1 MKKMCYN
8 TIEIMSLLSVE
19 NLKKSFADRTL
30 FSDVSFEIRPG
41 ERVGLIGVNGSGKTT
56 LMRILMGKEPYDG
69 GSVGM
74 RQGAKLSYVEQIP
87 KLDEKTDLYSFTLE
101 AFRSLLD
108 LEAEE
113 SRIVEKLERQDA
125 NRDRLIARQALVV
138 ETLSR
143 EGGATFRALTRSAL
157 LGLGFCEDDLT
168 RPVTS
173 FSGGQISK
181 AMLARAI
188 LSRSDLLLLDEPT
201 NNLDVTAIRWLTD
214 FLCQFR
220 GAVLVVSHDRAF
232 LDDTVTRMLELQNGR
247 IRGTDGNYSRYME
260 LKMDARELE
269 KKVYLRKQKEIRR
282 IEGIIEQQK
291 RWNQAHNY
299 VTIASKQKQIE
310 RIKADMIEPE
320 KDEKSIRFRFPT
332 PSPTGNEVIVLND
345 LGMCYGEHRIFS
357 GLNGMIKAGQCV
369 CLIGANGCGKTT
381 LLKILTGAERQT
393 NGTFKIG
400 AGVRIGYYAQN
411 TYDLNDGNTV
421 IEELSDA
428 FPFMDR
434 SSLRGALGMFL
445 FKNDD
450 IDKRIG
456 SLSGG
461 EKARIRLLKLVLS
474 GANVLLLD
482 EPTNHLDIASAEIL
496 ESALEQFV
504 GTVLIVTHDRY
515 MVRRLADRVI
525 LMTADGFVEQ
535 QDEEEDLF
543 DRIVERK
550 PEKGKQTDKPEQD
563 NLFLRRRELKLQ
575 RAKAKQEIHQI
586 ERLIE
591 QNETA
596 KREAELM
603 LSEAQN
609 GNDYRR
615 MQQLYETISGLE
627 SEETK
632 LYDRLENAE
641 QALSALETEEEV

>member
-1 MKKMCYN
+1 MCY
-8 TIEIMSLLSVE
+8 TIIGIMSLLYVE
-19 NLKKSFADRTL
+19 NLKKTFADRTL

-69 GSVGM
+69 GTFGL

-87 KLDEKTDLYSFTLE
+87 TLDEKTDLYSFTLE
-101 AFRSLLD
+101 AYRPLLD

-113 SRIVEKLERQDA
+113 IRIAEKLGQADA
-125 NRDRLIARQALVV
+125 NRDRLIARQAVVV

-143 EGGATFRALTRSAL
+143 EGGATFRAMTRSAL
-157 LGLGFCEDDLT
+157 LGLGFSEDDLL

-188 LSRSDLLLLDEPT
+188 LSHADLLLLDEPT
-201 NNLDVTAIRWLTD
+201 NNLDVTAIQWLTD

-247 IRGTDGNYSRYME
+247 IRGTAGNYTRYME

-269 KKVYLRKQKEIRR
+269 KKIYLRKQKEIRR

-291 RWNQAHNY
+291 RWNQERNY
-299 VTIASKQKQIE
+299 VTIASKQKQID
-310 RIKADMIEPE
+310 RIKEDMVEPE
-320 KDEKSIRFRFPT
+320 RDEKSISFRFPT
-332 PSPTGNEVIVLND
+332 PAPTGNEVIVLHE
-345 LGMCYGEHRIFS
+345 LGMRFGEHRIFS
-357 GLNGMIKAGQCV
+357 GLNALIKAGQCV
-369 CLIGANGCGKTT
+369 CLIGENGCGKTT
-381 LLKILTGAERQT
+381 LLKILTGSVRQT
-393 NGTFKIG
+393 EGTYKIG
-400 AGVRIGYYAQN
+400 AGVRIGYYAQHN
-411 TYDLNDGNTV
+411 YDLNDGNTV
-421 IEELSDA
+421 IGELSDA
-428 FPFMDR
+428 FPLMDR

-445 FKNDD
+445 FRNDD

-456 SLSGG
+456 TLSGG

-482 EPTNHLDIASAEIL
+482 EPTNHLDIASAEML
-496 ESALEQFV
+496 ESALEKFE
-504 GTVLIVTHDRY
+504 GTILIVTHDRY

-525 LMTADGFVEQ
+525 LMTETGLREQ
-535 QDEEEDLF
+535 RDEEEDLF
-543 DRIVERK
+543 ALIRERK
-550 PEKGKQTDKPEQD
+550 AEKPKKQEKTDAD
-563 NLFLRRRELKLQ
+563 NLFLRRKEIKQQ
-575 RAKAKQEIHQI
+575 RAKARQELHAI

-591 QNETA
+591 QNEA
-596 KREAELM
+596 GKKEAEQALI
-603 LSEAQN
+603 EAQT

-615 MQQLYETISGLE
+615 MQQMYETISALE
-627 SEETK
+627 AEEAD
-632 LYDRLENAE
+632 LYDRLEDAE
-641 QALSALETEEEV
+641 RTLSALETEEEE

>member
-1 MKKMCYN
+1 MCY
-8 TIEIMSLLSVE
+8 TIIGIMSLLYVD

-69 GSVGM
+69 GTFGL

-87 KLDEKTDLYSFTLE
+87 KLDEKTDLYAFTLE
-101 AFRSLLD
+101 AYRPLID

-113 SRIVEKLERQDA
+113 ARIAEKLGQTDA
-125 NRDRLIARQALVV
+125 DRDRLIARQAIVV

-143 EGGATFRALTRSAL
+143 EGGATFRAMTRSAL
-157 LGLGFCEDDLT
+157 LGLGFSEDDLS

-188 LSRSDLLLLDEPT
+188 LSRADLLLLDEPT
-201 NNLDVTAIRWLTD
+201 NNLDITAIRWLTD
-214 FLCQFR
+214 FLCQFK

-232 LDDTVTRMLELQNGR
+232 LDDTVTRMMELQNGR
-247 IRGTDGNYSRYME
+247 IRGTAGNYSRYME

-269 KKVYLRKQKEIRR
+269 KKIYLRKQKEIRR

-291 RWNQAHNY
+291 RWNQERNY
-299 VTIASKQKQIE
+299 VTIASKQKQID

-320 KDEKSIRFRFPT
+320 RDEKSISFRFPT
-332 PSPTGNEVIVLND
+332 PAPTGNEVIGLFE
-345 LGMCYGEHRIFS
+345 LGMRFGEHRIFS
-357 GLNGMIKAGQCV
+357 GLNAMIRAGQCV

-381 LLKILTGAERQT
+381 LLKILTGGVRQT
-393 NGTFKIG
+393 EGTYKIG
-400 AGVRIGYYAQN
+400 AGVRIGYYAQHN
-411 TYDLNDGNTV
+411 YDLNDANTV
-421 IEELSDA
+421 IGELSDA
-428 FPFMDR
+428 FPLMDR
-434 SSLRGALGMFL
+434 SALRGALGTFL
-445 FKNDD
+445 FRNDD

-456 SLSGG
+456 TLSGG

-482 EPTNHLDIASAEIL
+482 EPTNHLDIASAEML
-496 ESALEQFV
+496 ESALEKFE
-504 GTVLIVTHDRY
+504 GTILIVTHDRY

-525 LMTADGFVEQ
+525 LMTETGLREQ
-535 QDEEEDLF
+535 RDEEEDLF
-543 DRIVERK
+543 ALIRERK
-550 PEKGKQTDKPEQD
+550 PEKPKKQEKADAD
-563 NLFLRRRELKLQ
+563 NLFLRRKEIKQQ
-575 RAKAKQEIHQI
+575 RAKARQELHAI

-591 QNETA
+591 QNEAA
-596 KREAELM
+596 KKEAEQTL
-603 LSEAQN
+603 LSAQT

-615 MQQLYETISGLE
+615 MQQMYETISALE
-627 SEETK
+627 TEETE
-632 LYDRLENAE
+632 LYDRLEDAE
-641 QALSALETEEEV
+641 RTLSALETEEEE

>member
-1 MKKMCYN
+1 MCY
-8 TIEIMSLLSVE
+8 TIIGIMSLLYVE
-19 NLKKSFADRTL
+19 NLKKTFADRTL

-69 GSVGM
+69 GTFGL

-87 KLDEKTDLYSFTLE
+87 TLDEKTDLYSFTLE
-101 AFRSLLD
+101 AYRPLLD

-113 SRIVEKLERQDA
+113 IRIAEKLGQADA
-125 NRDRLIARQALVV
+125 NRDRLIARQAVVV

-143 EGGATFRALTRSAL
+143 EGGATFRAMTRSAL
-157 LGLGFCEDDLT
+157 LGLGFSEDDLL

-188 LSRSDLLLLDEPT
+188 LSHADLLLLDEPT
-201 NNLDVTAIRWLTD
+201 NNLDVTAIQWLTD

-247 IRGTDGNYSRYME
+247 IRGTAGNYTRYME

-269 KKVYLRKQKEIRR
+269 KKIYLRKQKEIRR

-291 RWNQAHNY
+291 RWNQERNY
-299 VTIASKQKQIE
+299 VTIASKQKQID
-310 RIKADMIEPE
+310 RIKEDMVEPE
-320 KDEKSIRFRFPT
+320 RDEKSISFRFPT
-332 PSPTGNEVIVLND
+332 PAPTGNEVIVLHE
-345 LGMCYGEHRIFS
+345 LGMHFGEHRIFS
-357 GLNGMIKAGQCV
+357 GLNALIKAGQCV
-369 CLIGANGCGKTT
+369 CLIGENGCGKTT
-381 LLKILTGAERQT
+381 LLKILTGSVRQT
-393 NGTFKIG
+393 EGTYKIG
-400 AGVRIGYYAQN
+400 AGVRIGYYAQHN
-411 TYDLNDGNTV
+411 YDLNDGNTV
-421 IEELSDA
+421 IGELSDA
-428 FPFMDR
+428 FPLMDR

-445 FKNDD
+445 FRNDD

-456 SLSGG
+456 TLSGG

-482 EPTNHLDIASAEIL
+482 EPTNHLDIASAEML
-496 ESALEQFV
+496 ESALEKFE
-504 GTVLIVTHDRY
+504 GTILIVTHDRY

-525 LMTADGFVEQ
+525 LMTKTGLREQ
-535 QDEEEDLF
+535 RDEEEDLF
-543 DRIVERK
+543 ALIRERK
-550 PEKGKQTDKPEQD
+550 AEKPKKQEKTDAD
-563 NLFLRRRELKLQ
+563 NLFLRRKEIKQQ
-575 RAKAKQEIHQI
+575 RAKARQELHAI

-596 KREAELM
+596 KKEAEQALI
-603 LSEAQN
+603 EAQT

-615 MQQLYETISGLE
+615 MQQMYETISALE
-627 SEETK
+627 AEEGD
-632 LYDRLENAE
+632 LYDRMEDAE
-641 QALSALETEEEV
+641 RTLSALETEEEE

>member
-1 MKKMCYN
+1 MCY
-8 TIEIMSLLSVE
+8 TINGIMSLLYVE
-19 NLKKSFADRTL
+19 NLKKTFADRTL

-69 GSVGM
+69 GTFGL

-87 KLDEKTDLYSFTLE
+87 TLDEKTDLYSFTLE
-101 AFRSLLD
+101 AYRPLLD

-113 SRIVEKLERQDA
+113 IRIAEKLGQADA
-125 NRDRLIARQALVV
+125 NRDRLIARQAVVV

-143 EGGATFRALTRSAL
+143 EGGATFRAMTRSAL
-157 LGLGFCEDDLT
+157 LGLGFSEDDLL

-188 LSRSDLLLLDEPT
+188 LSHADLLLLDEPT
-201 NNLDVTAIRWLTD
+201 NNLDVTAIQWLTD

-247 IRGTDGNYSRYME
+247 IRGTAGNYTRYME

-269 KKVYLRKQKEIRR
+269 KKIYLRKQKEIRR

-291 RWNQAHNY
+291 RWNQERNY
-299 VTIASKQKQIE
+299 VTIASKQKQID
-310 RIKADMIEPE
+310 RIKEDMVEPE
-320 KDEKSIRFRFPT
+320 RDEKSISFRFLT
-332 PSPTGNEVIVLND
+332 PAPTGNEVIVLHE
-345 LGMCYGEHRIFS
+345 LGMRFGEHRIFS
-357 GLNGMIKAGQCV
+357 GLNALIKAGQCV
-369 CLIGANGCGKTT
+369 CLIGENGCGKTT
-381 LLKILTGAERQT
+381 LLKILTGSVRQT
-393 NGTFKIG
+393 EGTYKIG
-400 AGVRIGYYAQN
+400 AGVRIGYYAQHN
-411 TYDLNDGNTV
+411 YDLNDGNTV
-421 IEELSDA
+421 IGELSDA
-428 FPFMDR
+428 FPLMDR

-445 FKNDD
+445 FRNDD

-456 SLSGG
+456 TLSGG

-482 EPTNHLDIASAEIL
+482 EPTNHLDIASAEML
-496 ESALEQFV
+496 ESALEKFE
-504 GTVLIVTHDRY
+504 GTILIVTHDRY

-525 LMTADGFVEQ
+525 LMTETGLREQ
-535 QDEEEDLF
+535 RDEEEDLF
-543 DRIVERK
+543 ALIRERK
-550 PEKGKQTDKPEQD
+550 AEKPKKQEKTDAD
-563 NLFLRRRELKLQ
+563 NLFLRRKEIKQQ
-575 RAKAKQEIHQI
+575 RAKARQELHAI

-596 KREAELM
+596 KKEAEHALI
-603 LSEAQN
+603 EAQT

-615 MQQLYETISGLE
+615 MQQMYETISALE
-627 SEETK
+627 AEEGD
-632 LYDRLENAE
+632 LYDRLEDAE
-641 QALSALETEEEV
+641 RTLSALETEEEE